1 MDLNTSVITFSFDF
15 FSWQTLKV
23 FFQFFVD
30 FGKFVYS
37 SIALQLNHFTLAI
50 FASLVTNTRLHP
62 LSVSGFHVTRNKYRP
77 TAALNTPKFAKT
89 TTLCINIY
97 YFCQYRMNK
106 EFTTFTQLFLFS
118 LIALLLSSIVGING
132 MARCFRVSLCKK
144 NHLC

>member
-1 MDLNTSVITFSFDF
+1 M
-15 FSWQTLKV
+15 

-106 EFTTFTQLFLFS
+106 EFTTFTQLFFFS
-118 LIALLLSSIVGING
+118 HCCCHRSWGL
-132 MARCFRVSLCKK
+132 MAWHVAFVYHCVRKTICANDQVTG
-144 NHLC
+144 